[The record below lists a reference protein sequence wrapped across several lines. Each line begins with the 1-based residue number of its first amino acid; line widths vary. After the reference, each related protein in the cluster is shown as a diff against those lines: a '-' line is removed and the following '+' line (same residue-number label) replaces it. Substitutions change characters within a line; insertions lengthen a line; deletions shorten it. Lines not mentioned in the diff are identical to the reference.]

1 MAVCK
6 LDCALGEDKS
16 EMCSQMIIFQTKG
29 VLEAIGRAADFNVQ
43 LAEQENGPRSQGP
56 WGFLDRARQV

>member
-6 LDCALGEDKS
+6 LECALREDKS
-16 EMCSQMIIFQTKG
+16 ETCSQEIIVQTKG
-29 VLEAIGRAADFNVQ
+29 VLEAIGRAAGFNVQ

-56 WGFLDRARQV
+56 WGFLDPPRQV